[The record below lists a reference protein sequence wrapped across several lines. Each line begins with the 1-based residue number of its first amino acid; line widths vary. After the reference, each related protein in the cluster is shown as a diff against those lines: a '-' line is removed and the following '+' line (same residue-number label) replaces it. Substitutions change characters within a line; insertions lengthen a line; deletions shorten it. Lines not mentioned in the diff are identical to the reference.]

1 MKSDDLARPIHH
13 RLEDRVRDRPAV
25 AFSPGRAAVRRS
37 ARPTRADAQ
46 CSTGRRSPRRRSC
59 TKAESATDIVP
70 PQSLFA
76 TAAPLRARMSARQTA
91 RSPRPAGSWIRMY
104 PPARRPAAGHRLDL
118 RRRQCVESAHCSPAR
133 QAQTIDPLSARQ
145 RGNVD
150 CYYVLCD
157 KMPKMKKKA
166 PPKRLVAYHRVSTI
180 KQVGSGLGI
189 GAQTATVESAPPSSG
204 EDRCDLYGGRERQA
218 IRATGVDE
226 RSTSRP
232 DTARAQQNIRVRAM
246 KS

>member
-1 MKSDDLARPIHH
+1 MIWRDRSIIAWKIACGIVQPSLFRRDAPPFDDL
-13 RLEDRVRDRPAV
+13 RVR
-25 AFSPGRAAVRRS
+25 RARTLN
-37 ARPTRADAQ
+37 ARPTGDRREDVPAPRPSRQ
-46 CSTGRRSPRRRSC
+46 PISSRHNRCLLRRHRCGR
-59 TKAESATDIVP
+59 
-70 PQSLFA
+70 
-76 TAAPLRARMSARQTA
+76 RMSARQTA
-91 RSPRPAGSWIRMY
+91 RSPRPAGSWIGMY
-104 PPARRPAAGHRLDL
+104 PPARRPAAGHRLDR
-118 RRRQCVESAHCSPAR
+118 RRRQCVESAHGSPAR
-133 QAQTIDPLSARQ
+133 QAQTIDPLSDRQ

-166 PPKRLVAYHRVSTI
+166 PPKRLVAYYRVSTT

-232 DTARAQQNIRVRAM
+232 GTARAQQTSAYAR
-246 KS
+246 